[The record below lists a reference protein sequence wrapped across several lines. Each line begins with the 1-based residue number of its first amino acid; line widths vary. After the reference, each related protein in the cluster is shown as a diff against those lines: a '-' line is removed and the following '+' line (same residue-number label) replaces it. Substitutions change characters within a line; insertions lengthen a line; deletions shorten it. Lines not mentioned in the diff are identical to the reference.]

1 MAKKT
6 GRVTKNRKRTT
17 PRDLRSTKA
26 ATVKGGAY
34 AYEPVFLGGVQV
46 ASGDVNGDNARAL
59 KLAK

>member
-6 GRVTKNRKRTT
+6 GRVTKNRKRTM

-26 ATVKGGAY
+26 ARVTGGAY
-34 AYEPVFLGGVQV
+34 YDPVFLGGVQV